1 MTYLKKAFDTVNHN
15 ILLDKLRYYGI
26 KGKSLKWLESYLQNR
41 KQYIVYN
48 RLKTSTKT
56 VNCGVPQGF
65 ILGPLLFLLYV
76 NDLCKS
82 SELLKTIMFAD
93 DTNLFFSGKDTNL
106 LFKSVNREL
115 EHINEWFKANKLS
128 LNIKKTNY
136 ILFYPKRKED
146 LIPLKLPELLIDS
159 KPITRVKNTK
169 FLGVII
175 DENITWK
182 NHISTVE
189 NKISKNL
196 DILYKAK
203 LLLNKNVL
211 KIYISL
217 LYHYITRRVVHIL
230 LYVYQYVIG

>member
-1 MTYLKKAFDTVNHN
+1 M
-15 ILLDKLRYYGI
+15 
-26 KGKSLKWLESYLQNR
+26 
-41 KQYIVYN
+41 YN

-56 VNCGVPQGF
+56 INCGVPQGS

-93 DTNLFFSGKDTNL
+93 DTNLFFSGKDINL

-128 LNIKKTNY
+128 LNITFTNY

-146 LIPLKLPELLIDS
+146 LIPLKLPELLINS

-189 NKISKNL
+189 NKISKNFRYL
-196 DILYKAK
+196 VQSKTSSKPKMSLRFIFLFYTYLYNLCKYYMGEY
-203 LLLNKNVL
+203 NKNQTT
-211 KIYISL
+211 KNK
-217 LYHYITRRVVHIL
+217 
-230 LYVYQYVIG
+230 

>member
-1 MTYLKKAFDTVNHN
+1 MYNRLYVFLETNKLLFKNQFGFRNGFSTEHAILELVDQITNSFETNSYTLGVFIDLSKAFDTVNHN

-56 VNCGVPQGF
+56 VNCGVPQGS

-93 DTNLFFSGKDTNL
+93 DTNLFFSGKDINL

-128 LNIKKTNY
+128 LNIK
-136 ILFYPKRKED
+136 RQ
-146 LIPLKLPELLIDS
+146 
-159 KPITRVKNTK
+159 
-169 FLGVII
+169 II
-175 DENITWK
+175 YFFTQNEK
-182 NHISTVE
+182 
-189 NKISKNL
+189 K
-196 DILYKAK
+196 ILY
-203 LLLNKNVL
+203 
-211 KIYISL
+211 
-217 LYHYITRRVVHIL
+217 R
-230 LYVYQYVIG
+230 